1 MLEPGTRERSSSAAN
16 RITGVTLA
24 VLLAGLQPAD
34 AATTL
39 SGGEADVI
47 HFAFATQL
55 GSGIYSIAG
64 RTLQVYRIP
73 LAWTLAEPEDG
84 RPGVRLRLPV
94 SVGLYDFAPR
104 DVIDSGLPDHLDT
117 FTAAGGIELDFP
129 LGDGWHVLSYA
140 EAGRAWDRGS
150 DADATLYSA
159 SLYTLREWP
168 AGERL
173 RRFQAGIVYAGVDLA
188 SGAGTS
194 DMVKVEAGFET
205 RQPLGFRYGGAGAD
219 GGLYLLAEWYA
230 DRPGDP
236 VVRSASDTRLPVQ
249 FEIGL
254 TLGGRTPARI
264 WKLPLPRLGLGYR
277 FGDGVSVYRLVFGAP
292 F

>member
-1 MLEPGTRERSSSAAN
+1 MLDPGTRAPVPSAAN
-16 RITGVTLA
+16 RIAFLGLA
-24 VLLAGLQPAD
+24 LLLAAPQPAD
-34 AATTL
+34 AAAAL
-39 SGGEADVI
+39 REGEADVI

-55 GSGIYSIAG
+55 GSGVYSVNG
-64 RTLQVYRIP
+64 RTLQVYRVP

-94 SVGLYDFAPR
+94 TVGLYDFAAR
-104 DVIDSGLPDHLDT
+104 DMIDSGLPDHLDT
-117 FTAAGGIELDFP
+117 FSAVGGIELDFP
-129 LGDGWHVLSYA
+129 LDDGWHVIPYA
-140 EAGRAWDRGS
+140 EAGRAWDLGG
-150 DADATLYSA
+150 DADAALYSA
-159 SLYTLREWP
+159 SLHARREWP
-168 AGERL
+168 SGERL
-173 RRFQAGIVYAGVDLA
+173 QRLQAGILYAGVDLA

-205 RQPLGFRYGGAGAD
+205 RKPLGFQYGGAGAD

-230 DRPGDP
+230 DRPGEP
-236 VVRSASDTRLPVQ
+236 VVRSAGDSQLPVQ
-249 FEIGL
+249 FEVGL

-264 WKLPLPRLGLGYR
+264 WKLPLPRIGLGYR